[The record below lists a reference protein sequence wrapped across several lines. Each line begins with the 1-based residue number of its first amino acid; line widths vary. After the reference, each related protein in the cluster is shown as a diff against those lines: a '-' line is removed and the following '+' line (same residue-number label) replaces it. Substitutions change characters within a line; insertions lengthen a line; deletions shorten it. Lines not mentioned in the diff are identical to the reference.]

1 MLLDPAVG
9 SLIVIAVAVLLAI
22 GAIHKLRDLA
32 LFAHLFAAYR
42 ILPDSAARR
51 LAWLI
56 PCVELAT
63 AAALALPIS
72 RRAAVIAAIGL
83 LAAYAAGI
91 ALNLARGRRDLD
103 CGCAAAGHRRSIAA
117 WMVWRNLFLILCLG
131 IAALP
136 WASRP
141 FGAADVLTIA
151 GGLMASTLLYA
162 SIDRL
167 FGDVSPRAM
176 ALTREGS

>member
-9 SLIVIAVAVLLAI
+9 FLIVIAVALLFGLA
-22 GAIHKLRDLA
+22 AIHKLRNLA
-32 LFAHLFAAYR
+32 LFAQLFAAYR
-42 ILPDSAARR
+42 ILPETAARR

-56 PCVELAT
+56 PCFELAI
-63 AAALALPIS
+63 AAALALPMS
-72 RRAAVIAAIGL
+72 RRAAVIAAVGL
-83 LAAYAAGI
+83 LAAYAAGL

-103 CGCAAAGHRRSIAA
+103 CGCTAAGSRRSIAP

-136 WASRP
+136 WAARAL
-141 FGAADVLTIA
+141 GAGDVLTIA

-162 SIDRL
+162 AIDRL

-176 ALTREGS
+176 ALTRAAS

>member
-9 SLIVIAVAVLLAI
+9 SLIVIAVGLLFAV

-32 LFAHLFAAYR
+32 LFAHVFAAYR
-42 ILPDSAARR
+42 MLPDSAARR

-56 PCVELAT
+56 PCAELAI
-63 AAALALPIS
+63 AAALALPMS
-72 RRAAVIAAIGL
+72 RHAAVIGAIGL
-83 LAAYAAGI
+83 LAAYAVGL

-103 CGCAAAGHRRSIAA
+103 CGCAAAGNRRSIAP

-136 WASRP
+136 WSSRP
-141 FGAADVLTIA
+141 LSAADVLTIA
-151 GGLMASTLLYA
+151 AGLMAIALLYA
-162 SIDRL
+162 AIDRL
-167 FGDVSPRAM
+167 FGDVSPRAR
-176 ALTREGS
+176 ALTQVAS